1 MIINYALSTV
11 PFDDDMESCVSTMT
25 ASVFI
30 LGDQGEETEVA
41 TCDFY
46 IVDLARASNI
56 TNCHDLLDLDG
67 SIYHFTKILD
77 DEYML
82 VDEIEELNDE
92 QQLGLYSE
100 PDRLIVIHELKVKK
114 EHRGNK
120 YSKALIEDFIA
131 RFTSIYDI
139 IGLKAFPLEDHSE
152 ESVESLK
159 GYYSRIGFKD
169 VGIDDLMLWPT
180 LEEPDW
186 DETLSDTEYLM
197 SSSKN
202 TEHLEQSMAKYREN
216 KLRS

>member
-92 QQLGLYSE
+92 QQLGLYPE

-120 YSKALIEDFIA
+120 YSRALIKDFIE
-131 RFTSIYDI
+131 RFTTDNDLV
-139 IGLKAFPLEDHSE
+139 GLKAYPLENYTE
-152 ESVESLK
+152 ESVTSLR
-159 GYYSRIGFKD
+159 GYYEQCGFVD
-169 VGIDDLMLWPT
+169 TGIDDLMLFDS
-180 LEEPDW
+180 LQRD
-186 DETLSDTEYLM
+186 
-197 SSSKN
+197 
-202 TEHLEQSMAKYREN
+202 
-216 KLRS
+216 